1 MLRTN
6 ETLDRVNEQIRL
18 IQRKDGLRYGTDAY
32 LLAAYV
38 RPLASGCAV
47 DLGSGTG
54 IIPLLCLA
62 RGKYAKAY
70 AVEVQED
77 FADVIGRNAA
87 LNGMQDKLIPICADL
102 RDLKPSDFGGEVA
115 IVTANPPYMK
125 TNAGKRNESD
135 AKYLA
140 RHEVKGDV
148 DDFCAAAARLLK
160 HGGSFYVVWR
170 PDRLCELMQSLQAH
184 KLEPKRMSCVQGD
197 VNPEP
202 SMVLIEAQKGA
213 AHGLRL
219 SPTLI
224 LSENGMQSRRAAQI
238 YQTCSWSESDLWS
251 I

>member
-1 MLRTN
+1 MLQTN
-6 ETLDRVNEQIRL
+6 ETLDEVNEQIRL

-32 LLAAYV
+32 LLSAYV
-38 RPLASGCAV
+38 RPASTACAV
-47 DLGSGTG
+47 DLGSGSG
-54 IIPLLCLA
+54 IIPLLCLTK
-62 RGKYAKAY
+62 GKYARAY
-70 AVEVQED
+70 AVEVQKD
-77 FADVIGRNAA
+77 FADIIGRNAEI
-87 LNGMQDKLIPICADL
+87 NGMQDRLFPICADL
-102 RDLKPSDFGGEVA
+102 RELTAAHVGGQVS

-125 TNAGKRNESD
+125 TGAGKRNESD

-140 RHEVKGDV
+140 RHEVMGDV

-170 PDRLCELMQSLQAH
+170 PDRLSELMQSLCLH
-184 KLEPKRMSCVQGD
+184 KLEPKRMSFVQSD
-197 VNPEP
+197 VNKEP
-202 SMVLIEAQKGA
+202 SMVLIEAKKGG

-224 LSENGMQSRRAAQI
+224 LSENGVQSKRVQQI

>member
-6 ETLDRVNEQIRL
+6 ETLDRVNEQLRL

-38 RPLASGCAV
+38 RPAGTARAV

-62 RGKYAKAY
+62 RNKFAHAY
-70 AVEVQED
+70 AVEVQEE
-77 FADVIGRNAA
+77 FADIIGRNAA
-87 LNGMQDKLIPICADL
+87 INGFESRLTPICKDVRELSPADL
-102 RDLKPSDFGGEVA
+102 GGEVS

-125 TNAGKRNESD
+125 TDAGKRNQSD
-135 AKYLA
+135 AKYIA

-148 DDFCAAAARLLK
+148 DDFCAAAARILK

-170 PDRLCELMQSLQAH
+170 PDRLCELMESLSRH
-184 KLEPKRMSCVQGD
+184 HLEPKRMSFVQGD
-197 VNPEP
+197 EHAEP
-202 SMVLIEAQKGA
+202 SMVLIEAKKGA

-219 SPTLI
+219 SPALI
-224 LSENGMQSRRAAQI
+224 LTKNGEQSTRAAQI
-238 YQTCSWSESDLWS
+238 YQTCSWSESDLWN

>member
-1 MLRTN
+1 MLREN
-6 ETLDRVNEQIRL
+6 ETLDEVNEQIRL

-38 RPLASGCAV
+38 RPAASARAV

-62 RGKYAKAY
+62 REKFARAY
-70 AVEVQED
+70 AVEVQQD
-77 FADVIGRNAA
+77 FADIIGRNAA
-87 LNGMQDKLIPICADL
+87 LNGMNEKLTPVCADL
-102 RDLKPSDFGGEVA
+102 RDLKPADLGGEVN

-125 TNAGKRNESD
+125 ISAGKRNESE

-140 RHEVKGDV
+140 RHEVMGDV

-170 PDRLCELMQSLQAH
+170 PDRLSELIESLSRH
-184 KLEPKRMSCVQGD
+184 KLEPKRMSFVQGD
-197 VNPEP
+197 ACSEP
-202 SMVLIEAQKGA
+202 SMVLIEAKKGA
-213 AHGLRL
+213 SHGLRL

-224 LSENGMQSRRAAQI
+224 LSENGAPGARANQI
-238 YQTCSWSESDLWS
+238 YQTCSWSESDIWS

>member
-6 ETLDRVNEQIRL
+6 ETLDEVNEQIRL

-38 RPLASGCAV
+38 RPLGQARAV
-47 DLGSGTG
+47 DLGSGSG
-54 IIPLLCLA
+54 IIPLLCLS
-62 RGKYAKAY
+62 RRKFSSAY

-77 FADVIGRNAA
+77 FADMIGRNAR
-87 LNGMQDKLIPICADL
+87 LNGMQEKLFPLCADL
-102 RDLKPSDFGGEVA
+102 RELRPEHVGGQVS

-125 TNAGKRNESD
+125 TGAGKRNESD
-135 AKYLA
+135 AKYIA
-140 RHEVKGDV
+140 RHEVMGDV
-148 DDFCAAAARLLK
+148 EDFCAAAARLLK

-170 PDRLCELMQSLQAH
+170 PDRLCELMEALAKY
-184 KLEPKRMSCVQGD
+184 KLEPKRMSFVQSD
-197 VNPEP
+197 ADKEP
-202 SMVLIEAQKGA
+202 SMVLIEAKKGA

-224 LSENGMQSRRAAQI
+224 LSENGAQSKRAAQI
-238 YQTCSWSESDLWS
+238 YQTCNWSESDLWS

>member
-6 ETLDRVNEQIRL
+6 ETLDTVNEQIRL
-18 IQRKDGLRYGTDAY
+18 IQREDGLRYGTDAY

-38 RPLASGCAV
+38 RPAASARAV

-62 RGKYAKAY
+62 KGKIASAH
-70 AVEVQED
+70 AVEVQAD
-77 FADVIGRNAA
+77 FADIIGRNAA
-87 LNGMQDKLIPICADL
+87 LNGYEDRLMPICADL
-102 RDLKPSDFGGEVA
+102 RDLTAADVGGEVS

-125 TNAGKRNESD
+125 TGAGKRNESE
-135 AKYLA
+135 AKFIA
-140 RHEVKGDV
+140 RHEVMGDV

-170 PDRLCELMQSLQAH
+170 PDRLSELMGSLARH
-184 KLEPKRMSCVQGD
+184 KLEPKRMSFVQS
-197 VNPEP
+197 NASTEP
-202 SMVLIEAQKGA
+202 SMVLIEAKKGA

-219 SPTLI
+219 SPALI
-224 LSENGMQSRRAAQI
+224 LSENGTQSARADQI
-238 YQTCSWSESDLWS
+238 YQTCSWSESDIWS

>member
-6 ETLDRVNEQIRL
+6 ETLDTVNEQLRL
-18 IQRKDGLRYGTDAY
+18 IQRRDGLRYGTDAY

-38 RPLASGCAV
+38 RSAGHARAV
-47 DLGSGTG
+47 DLGSGSG

-62 RGKYAKAY
+62 KNKYAHAY

-77 FADVIGRNAA
+77 FADIIGRNAS
-87 LNGMQDKLIPICADL
+87 LNGLQDRLTPICKDL
-102 RDLKPSDFGGEVA
+102 RELSTDDVGGEVA

-125 TNAGKRNESD
+125 TGAGKRNESD
-135 AKYLA
+135 AKYMA
-140 RHEVKGDV
+140 RHEVNGNV

-170 PDRLCELMQSLQAH
+170 PDRLCELMQSLLWH
-184 KLEPKRMSCVQGD
+184 KLEPKRMSFVQGD
-197 VNPEP
+197 DNTEP
-202 SMVLIEAQKGA
+202 SMVLIEAKKGA

-219 SPTLI
+219 SPTLV
-224 LSENGMQSRRAAQI
+224 LSENGVQSKRAEQI
-238 YQTCSWSESDLWS
+238 YQSCSWSDSDLWS

>member
-6 ETLDRVNEQIRL
+6 ETLDTVNEQLRL

-38 RPLASGCAV
+38 RPAASARAV
-47 DLGSGTG
+47 DLGSGSG

-62 RGKYAKAY
+62 RNKFSHAY

-77 FADVIGRNAA
+77 FADIIGRNAA
-87 LNGMQDKLIPICADL
+87 LNGFEDRLTTVCKDL
-102 RDLKPSDFGGEVA
+102 RELSAADVGGEVNS
-115 IVTANPPYMK
+115 VTANPPYMK

-135 AKYLA
+135 AKYIA
-140 RHEVKGDV
+140 RHEVKGGV

-170 PDRLCELMQSLQAH
+170 PDRLCELTESLSRH
-184 KLEPKRMSCVQGD
+184 KLEPKRMSFVQGD
-197 VNPEP
+197 ENAEP
-202 SMVLIEAQKGA
+202 SMVLIEAKKGA
-213 AHGLRL
+213 AHGLRI

-224 LSENGMQSRRAAQI
+224 LTKNGTQSERAAQI
-238 YQTCSWSESDLWS
+238 YQCCSWSDSDLWN

>member
-1 MLRTN
+1 MLRIN
-6 ETLDRVNEQIRL
+6 ETLDTVNEQIKL

-32 LLAAYV
+32 LLSAYV
-38 RPLASGCAV
+38 RPAASARAV

-54 IIPLLCLA
+54 IIPLLCLTKE
-62 RGKYAKAY
+62 KYAKAY
-70 AVEVQED
+70 AVEVQAD

-87 LNGMQDKLIPICADL
+87 LNGLEDRLIPICADL
-102 RDLKPSDFGGEVA
+102 RDLKPADVGGEVN

-135 AKYLA
+135 AKYIA
-140 RHEVKGDV
+140 RHEVMGDV

-170 PDRLCELMQSLQAH
+170 PDRLCELMESLAEY
-184 KLEPKRMSCVQGD
+184 KLEPKRMSFVQSD
-197 VNPEP
+197 ANAEP
-202 SMVLIEAQKGA
+202 SMVLIEAKKGA

-219 SPTLI
+219 SPSLI
-224 LSENGMQSRRAAQI
+224 LSENGTQSKRADQI
-238 YQTCSWSESDLWS
+238 YQTCSWSESDLWN

>member
-6 ETLDRVNEQIRL
+6 ETLDTVNEQLRL

-38 RPLASGCAV
+38 RPAAQARAV
-47 DLGSGTG
+47 DLGSGSG

-62 RGKYAKAY
+62 KNKFAHAF

-77 FADVIGRNAA
+77 FADIIGRNAQ
-87 LNGMQDKLIPICADL
+87 LNGMADRLTPLCADL
-102 RDLKPSDFGGEVA
+102 RELCAADLGGEVN

-135 AKYLA
+135 AKYIA
-140 RHEVKGDV
+140 RHEVKGGV
-148 DDFCAAAARLLK
+148 DDFCAAAARVLK

-170 PDRLCELMQSLQAH
+170 PDRLSELMESLSRH
-184 KLEPKRMSCVQGD
+184 KLEPKRMSFVQGD
-197 VNPEP
+197 EHAEP
-202 SMVLIEAQKGA
+202 GMVLIEAKKGA

-219 SPTLI
+219 SPALI
-224 LSENGMQSRRAAQI
+224 LTKDGTQSRRAAQI
-238 YQTCSWSESDLWS
+238 YQTCSWSESDLWN

>member
-1 MLRTN
+1 MLRIN
-6 ETLDRVNEQIRL
+6 ETLDEVNEQLRL
-18 IQRKDGLRYGTDAY
+18 IQRTDGLRYGTDAY

-38 RPLASGCAV
+38 RPAASARAV

-62 RGKYAKAY
+62 RDKFAHAY

-87 LNGMQDKLIPICADL
+87 LNGYESRLTPVCKDL
-102 RDLKPSDFGGEVA
+102 RELTAADIGGEVS

-135 AKYLA
+135 AKYIA
-140 RHEVKGDV
+140 RHEVKGGV

-170 PDRLCELMQSLQAH
+170 PDRLC
-184 KLEPKRMSCVQGD
+184 
-197 VNPEP
+197 
-202 SMVLIEAQKGA
+202 
-213 AHGLRL
+213 
-219 SPTLI
+219 
-224 LSENGMQSRRAAQI
+224 
-238 YQTCSWSESDLWS
+238 
-251 I
+251 

>member
-6 ETLDRVNEQIRL
+6 ETLDEVNEHIRL

-38 RPLASGCAV
+38 RPAASARAV
-47 DLGSGTG
+47 DLGSGSG
-54 IIPLLCLA
+54 IIPLLCLSK
-62 RGKYAKAY
+62 GKYAKAY
-70 AVEVQED
+70 AVEVQPE
-77 FADVIGRNAA
+77 FADIIERNAV
-87 LNGMQDKLIPICADL
+87 LNQKEQQLIPVCADL
-102 RDLKPSDFGGEVA
+102 RELTPLQIGGEVS

-125 TNAGKRNESD
+125 TGAGKRNESD
-135 AKYLA
+135 AKYIA
-140 RHEVKGDV
+140 RHEVMGDV

-170 PDRLCELMQSLQAH
+170 PDRLCELMDSLARY
-184 KLEPKRMSCVQGD
+184 KLEPKRMSFVQSD
-197 VNPEP
+197 VSTPP
-202 SMVLIEAQKGA
+202 SMVLIEAKKGA

-224 LSENGMQSRRAAQI
+224 LSENGVQSKRAEQI
-238 YQTCSWSESDLWS
+238 YQTCSWSESDIWS

>member
-6 ETLDRVNEQIRL
+6 ETLDEVNEHIRL

-38 RPLASGCAV
+38 RPAASARAV
-47 DLGSGTG
+47 DLGSGSG
-54 IIPLLCLA
+54 IIPLLCLSK
-62 RGKYAKAY
+62 GKYAKAY
-70 AVEVQED
+70 AVEVQPE
-77 FADVIGRNAA
+77 FADIIERNAV
-87 LNGMQDKLIPICADL
+87 LNQQEQQLIPLCADL
-102 RDLKPSDFGGEVA
+102 RELTPLQIGGEVS

-125 TNAGKRNESD
+125 TGAGKRNESD
-135 AKYLA
+135 AKYIA
-140 RHEVKGDV
+140 RHEVMGDV

-170 PDRLCELMQSLQAH
+170 PDRLCELMDSLARY
-184 KLEPKRMSCVQGD
+184 KLEPKRMSFVQSD
-197 VNPEP
+197 VSTPP
-202 SMVLIEAQKGA
+202 SMVLIEAKKGA

-224 LSENGMQSRRAAQI
+224 LSENGVQSKRAEQI
-238 YQTCSWSESDLWS
+238 YQTCSWSESDIWS

>member
-6 ETLDRVNEQIRL
+6 ETLDTVNEQIRL
-18 IQRKDGLRYGTDAY
+18 IQREDGLRYGTDAY

-38 RPLASGCAV
+38 RPAASARAV

-62 RGKYAKAY
+62 RNKFAHAH
-70 AVEVQED
+70 AVEVQAD
-77 FADVIGRNAA
+77 FADIIGRNAA
-87 LNGMQDKLIPICADL
+87 LNGYQDRLTPVCADL
-102 RDLKPSDFGGEVA
+102 RDLTAADVGGEVG

-125 TNAGKRNESD
+125 TDAGKRNESQ
-135 AKYLA
+135 AKYVA
-140 RHEVKGDV
+140 RHEVMGDV

-170 PDRLCELMQSLQAH
+170 PDRLSELMESLARH
-184 KLEPKRMSCVQGD
+184 RLESKRMSFVQSN
-197 VNPEP
+197 VSAEP
-202 SMVLIEAQKGA
+202 SMVLIEAKKGA

-219 SPTLI
+219 SPALI
-224 LSENGMQSRRAAQI
+224 LSENGMPSARADQI
-238 YQTCSWSESDLWS
+238 YQTCSWSESDIWS

>member
-6 ETLDRVNEQIRL
+6 ETLDTVNEQLRL

-38 RPLASGCAV
+38 RPAAQARAV
-47 DLGSGTG
+47 DLGSGSG

-62 RGKYAKAY
+62 RNKFAHAY

-77 FADVIGRNAA
+77 FADIIGRNAQ
-87 LNGMQDKLIPICADL
+87 LNGMADRLTPLCIDL
-102 RDLKPSDFGGEVA
+102 RELCAADIGGEVS

-135 AKYLA
+135 AKYIA
-140 RHEVKGDV
+140 RHEVKGGV
-148 DDFCAAAARLLK
+148 DDFCAAAARVLK

-170 PDRLCELMQSLQAH
+170 PDRLSELMESLSRH
-184 KLEPKRMSCVQGD
+184 RLEPKRMSFVQGD
-197 VNPEP
+197 EHAEP
-202 SMVLIEAQKGA
+202 GMVLIEAKKGA

-224 LSENGMQSRRAAQI
+224 LTKDGTQSQRAAQI
-238 YQTCSWSESDLWS
+238 YQTCSWSELDLWN

>member
-148 DDFCAAAARLLK
+148 DDFCAAAANL
-160 HGGSFYVVWR
+160 GAISFR
-170 PDRLCELMQSLQAH
+170 SSSQKSIPAKPMENA
-184 KLEPKRMSCVQGD
+184 PA
-197 VNPEP
+197 P
-202 SMVLIEAQKGA
+202 STRV
-213 AHGLRL
+213 
-219 SPTLI
+219 
-224 LSENGMQSRRAAQI
+224 
-238 YQTCSWSESDLWS
+238 
-251 I
+251 

>member
-1 MLRTN
+1 MTGTN
-6 ETLDRVNEQIRL
+6 ETLDRVNEQIEL

-38 RPLASGCAV
+38 RPMASGCAV

-62 RGKYAKAY
+62 RGKFAKAY

-77 FADVIGRNAA
+77 FADIIGRNAA
-87 LNGMQDKLIPICADL
+87 HNKFADRLIPICADL

-125 TNAGKRNESD
+125 TGAGKRNESD

-170 PDRLCELMQSLQAH
+170 PDRLCELMESLTRH
-184 KLEPKRMSCVQGD
+184 KLEPKRMSFVQGD
-197 VNPEP
+197 VNTEP
-202 SMVLIEAQKGA
+202 SMVLIEAKKGA

-224 LSENGMQSRRAAQI
+224 LNENGAQSKRAEQI
-238 YQTCSWSESDLWS
+238 YQTCNWSESDLWS

>member
-6 ETLDRVNEQIRL
+6 ETLDTVNEQLQL

-38 RPLASGCAV
+38 RPAASARAV
-47 DLGSGTG
+47 DLGSGSG

-62 RGKYAKAY
+62 RNKFAQAY

-77 FADVIGRNAA
+77 FTDIIGRNAA
-87 LNGMQDKLIPICADL
+87 LNGFADRLIPLCKDL
-102 RDLKPSDFGGEVA
+102 RDLCAADVGGEVS

-135 AKYLA
+135 AKYIA
-140 RHEVKGDV
+140 RHEVKGGV

-170 PDRLCELMQSLQAH
+170 PDRLCELTDALSRH
-184 KLEPKRMSCVQGD
+184 KLEPKRMSFVQAD
-197 VNPEP
+197 ENAEP
-202 SMVLIEAQKGA
+202 SMVLIEAKKGA

-224 LSENGMQSRRAAQI
+224 LTKNGTQSERADQI
-238 YQTCSWSESDLWS
+238 YQTCSWSNSDLWN

>member
-6 ETLDRVNEQIRL
+6 ETLDAVNEQLRL

-38 RPLASGCAV
+38 RPAASARAV

-62 RGKYAKAY
+62 KNKFAHAY
-70 AVEVQED
+70 AVEVQEE
-77 FADVIGRNAA
+77 FADIIGRNAA
-87 LNGMQDKLIPICADL
+87 INEMADRLTPLYKDLRELTAADL
-102 RDLKPSDFGGEVA
+102 GGQVS

-125 TNAGKRNESD
+125 TNAGKRNDSD
-135 AKYLA
+135 AKYIA
-140 RHEVKGDV
+140 RHEVKGGV
-148 DDFCAAAARLLK
+148 DEFCAAAARVLK

-170 PDRLCELMQSLQAH
+170 PDRLSELMEALARH
-184 KLEPKRMSCVQGD
+184 KLEPKRMSLVQGD
-197 VNPEP
+197 ENAEP
-202 SMVLIEAQKGA
+202 GMVLIEAKKGA
-213 AHGLRL
+213 AHGMRI

-224 LSENGMQSRRAAQI
+224 LTQNGTQSARAAQI
-238 YQTCSWSESDLWS
+238 YQTCSWSESDLWN

>member
-6 ETLDRVNEQIRL
+6 ETLDTVNEQLRL

-38 RPLASGCAV
+38 RPAAQARAV
-47 DLGSGTG
+47 DLGSGSG

-62 RGKYAKAY
+62 KNKFAHAF

-77 FADVIGRNAA
+77 FADIIGRNAQ
-87 LNGMQDKLIPICADL
+87 LNGMADRLTPLCADL
-102 RDLKPSDFGGEVA
+102 RELCAADLGGEVS

-135 AKYLA
+135 AKYIA
-140 RHEVKGDV
+140 RHEVKGGV
-148 DDFCAAAARLLK
+148 DDFCAAAARVLK

-170 PDRLCELMQSLQAH
+170 PDRLSELMESLSHH
-184 KLEPKRMSCVQGD
+184 KLEPKRMSFVQGD
-197 VNPEP
+197 EHAEP
-202 SMVLIEAQKGA
+202 GMVLIEAKKGA

-224 LSENGMQSRRAAQI
+224 LTKDGTQSRRAAQI
-238 YQTCSWSESDLWS
+238 YQTCSWSESDLWN

>member
-1 MLRTN
+1 MLRIN
-6 ETLDRVNEQIRL
+6 ETLDEVNEQLRL
-18 IQRKDGLRYGTDAY
+18 IQRTDGLRYGTDAY

-38 RPLASGCAV
+38 RPAASARAV

-62 RGKYAKAY
+62 RDKYAHAY

-87 LNGMQDKLIPICADL
+87 LNGYESRLTPICKDL
-102 RDLKPSDFGGEVA
+102 RELTAADIGGEVS

-135 AKYLA
+135 AKYIA
-140 RHEVKGDV
+140 RHEVKGGV

-170 PDRLCELMQSLQAH
+170 PDRLSELMESLAKH
-184 KLEPKRMSCVQGD
+184 KLEPKRMSFVQGD
-197 VNPEP
+197 ESAEP
-202 SMVLIEAQKGA
+202 GMVLIEAKKGA
-213 AHGLRL
+213 AHGLRI

-224 LSENGMQSRRAAQI
+224 LAQNGTQSTRAAQI
-238 YQTCSWSESDLWS
+238 YQTCSWSESDLWN

>member
-6 ETLDRVNEQIRL
+6 ETLDRVNEHIEL

-38 RPLASGCAV
+38 RPMSSGCAV

-70 AVEVQED
+70 AVEVQQD

-102 RDLKPSDFGGEVA
+102 RDLKAADFGGEVA

-148 DDFCAAAARLLK
+148 EDFCAAAARLLK

-170 PDRLCELMQSLQAH
+170 PDRLCELMDALTKH
-184 KLEPKRMSCVQGD
+184 KLEPKRMSFVQGD
-197 VNPEP
+197 ANTEP
-202 SMVLIEAQKGA
+202 SMVLIEAKKGA

-219 SPTLI
+219 SPALI

-238 YQTCSWSESDLWS
+238 YQTCSWSDSDLWS

>member
-6 ETLDRVNEQIRL
+6 ETLDTVNEQLRL

-38 RPLASGCAV
+38 RPAAQARAV
-47 DLGSGTG
+47 DLGSGSG

-62 RGKYAKAY
+62 KNKFAHAF

-77 FADVIGRNAA
+77 FADIIGRNAQ
-87 LNGMQDKLIPICADL
+87 LNGMADRLTPLCADL
-102 RDLKPSDFGGEVA
+102 RELCAADLGGEVS

-135 AKYLA
+135 AKYIA
-140 RHEVKGDV
+140 RHEVKGGV
-148 DDFCAAAARLLK
+148 DDFCAAAARVLK

-170 PDRLCELMQSLQAH
+170 PDRLSELMESLSRH
-184 KLEPKRMSCVQGD
+184 KLEPKRMSFVQGD
-197 VNPEP
+197 EHAEP
-202 SMVLIEAQKGA
+202 GMVLIEAKKGA

-224 LSENGMQSRRAAQI
+224 LTKDGTQSRRAAQI
-238 YQTCSWSESDLWS
+238 YQTCSWSESDLWN

>member
-6 ETLDRVNEQIRL
+6 ETLDTVNEQLQL

-38 RPLASGCAV
+38 RPSASARAV
-47 DLGSGTG
+47 DLGSGSG

-62 RGKYAKAY
+62 RNKFAHAY

-77 FADVIGRNAA
+77 FADIIGRNAS
-87 LNGMQDKLIPICADL
+87 LNGFADRLIPLCRDL
-102 RDLKPSDFGGEVA
+102 RDLRPEDVGGEVS

-135 AKYLA
+135 AKYIA
-140 RHEVKGDV
+140 RHEVKGGV

-170 PDRLCELMQSLQAH
+170 PDRLSELMQSLSRY
-184 KLEPKRMSCVQGD
+184 KLEPKRMSFVQGD
-197 VNPEP
+197 ENAEP
-202 SMVLIEAQKGA
+202 GMVLIEAKKGA

-224 LSENGMQSRRAAQI
+224 LTKNGTQSSRAAQI
-238 YQTCSWSESDLWS
+238 YQTCSWSESDLWN

>member
-6 ETLDRVNEQIRL
+6 ETLDAVNEQLRL

-38 RPLASGCAV
+38 RPAASARAV

-62 RGKYAKAY
+62 KNKFAHAY
-70 AVEVQED
+70 AVEVQEE
-77 FADVIGRNAA
+77 FADIIGRNAA
-87 LNGMQDKLIPICADL
+87 INEMADRLTPLYKDLRELTAADL
-102 RDLKPSDFGGEVA
+102 GGQVS

-125 TNAGKRNESD
+125 TNAGKRNDSD
-135 AKYLA
+135 AKYIA
-140 RHEVKGDV
+140 RHEVKGGV
-148 DDFCAAAARLLK
+148 DDFCAAAARVLK

-170 PDRLCELMQSLQAH
+170 PDRLSELMEALTRH
-184 KLEPKRMSCVQGD
+184 KLEPKRMSLVQGD
-197 VNPEP
+197 ENAEP
-202 SMVLIEAQKGA
+202 GMVLIEAKKGA
-213 AHGLRL
+213 AHGMRI

-224 LSENGMQSRRAAQI
+224 LTQNGTQSARAAQI
-238 YQTCSWSESDLWS
+238 YQTCSWSESDLWN